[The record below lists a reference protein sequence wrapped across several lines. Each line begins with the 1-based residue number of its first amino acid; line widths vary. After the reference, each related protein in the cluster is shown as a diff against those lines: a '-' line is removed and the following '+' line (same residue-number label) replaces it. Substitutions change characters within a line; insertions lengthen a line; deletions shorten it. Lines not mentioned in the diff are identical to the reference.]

1 MTETHIESDIPPKA
15 IEFRDMPYA
24 DNRRVDE
31 HERQIKE
38 LWRRIHSISEM
49 LKDRGQH

>member
-1 MTETHIESDIPPKA
+1 MTESHIESDISTKA
-15 IEFRDMPYA
+15 IEFRDMVYA
-24 DNRRVDE
+24 DNRRMDE

-49 LKDRGQH
+49 LEDQNQH